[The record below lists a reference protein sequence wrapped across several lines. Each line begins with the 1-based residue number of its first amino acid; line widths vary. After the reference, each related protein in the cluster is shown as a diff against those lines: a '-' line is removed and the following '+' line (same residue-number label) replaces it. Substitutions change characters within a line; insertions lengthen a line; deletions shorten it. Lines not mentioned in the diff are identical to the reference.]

1 MNCLEFRKRVA
12 SDPSASDAEME
23 EHAHE
28 CALCNK
34 YAKDM
39 RALDAQLNAAL
50 SVPAPERS
58 VESYMTETT
67 PRVAEPV
74 AAPRKFRFALAASL
88 VAGLGLAI
96 GWQVFQAPNTLGDEL
111 IAHILHEPNLQN
123 LPDDARVAPFELASV
138 LDGSQVSLNDDIGEV
153 AHAGLCLFRG
163 KLVAHL
169 IVPTDRGP
177 VTVMMLPD
185 EALDEATPINEEGF
199 VGTIVPAG
207 TGAIAIVGGDSE
219 ATRSVENRIV
229 QAVDWNA
236 G

>member
-1 MNCLEFRKRVA
+1 MNCLEFRKRIA
-12 SDPSASDAEME
+12 SDPSKTDAEME
-23 EHAHE
+23 EHARE
-28 CALCNK
+28 CPLCAR
-34 YAKDM
+34 YAANM
-39 RALDAQLNAAL
+39 QALDTQLAAAL
-50 SVPAPERS
+50 RVPAPERS
-58 VESYMTETT
+58 VASYMTDTAPPVPE
-67 PRVAEPV
+67 PAAEP
-74 AAPRKFRFALAASL
+74 RRGWFALAASL

-96 GWQVFQAPNTLGDEL
+96 GWQVYQAPTTLGDEVV
-111 IAHILHEPNLQN
+111 AHIHHEPNLLV
-123 LPDDARVAPFELASV
+123 LPEDSRVAPFELASV
-138 LDGSQVSLNDDIGEV
+138 LERSQVSLNDDIGEV

-185 EALDEATPINEEGF
+185 EALSEATPINEEGF

-207 TGAIAIVGGDSE
+207 SGAIAIVGDDAE

-229 QAVDWNA
+229 QAVDWST

>member
-1 MNCLEFRKRVA
+1 MA
-12 SDPSASDAEME
+12 
-23 EHAHE
+23 EHARE

-34 YAKDM
+34 YAEDM
-39 RALDAQLNAAL
+39 RALDAQLSAAL
-50 SVPAPERS
+50 RVPAPERS
-58 VESYMTETT
+58 VASYMTDTT
-67 PRVAEPV
+67 PRKSEPA
-74 AAPRKFRFALAASL
+74 AAPRSGWFALAASL

-96 GWQVFQAPNTLGDEL
+96 GWQVLKAPNTLGDEV
-111 IAHILHEPNLQN
+111 IAHIHHEPNLMV

-138 LDGSQVSLNDDIGEV
+138 LEGSQVSLNDDIGEV

-169 IVPTDRGP
+169 IVPTDHGP

-185 EALDEATPINEEGF
+185 EALEEATPINEEGF

-207 TGAIAIVGGDSE
+207 TGAIAIVGDDVE